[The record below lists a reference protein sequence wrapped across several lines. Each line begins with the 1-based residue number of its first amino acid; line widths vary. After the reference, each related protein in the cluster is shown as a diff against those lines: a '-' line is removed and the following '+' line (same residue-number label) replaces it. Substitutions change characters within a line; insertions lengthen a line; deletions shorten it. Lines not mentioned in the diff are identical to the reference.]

1 MEEIPFAVRY
11 RLAEIS
17 DRLADIN
24 EMMDMLDRCD
34 RYPPFRHG
42 ESLDA
47 LFREWCELRDE
58 LTRAR
63 AWRDSRRE

>member
-1 MEEIPFAVRY
+1 MEEIPLAVRF

-24 EMMDMLDRCD
+24 EMMDMLGRCD
-34 RYPPFRHG
+34 RYPPYRHG

-47 LFREWCELRDE
+47 LFRESCELHNE
-58 LTRAR
+58 LRRAR
-63 AWRDSRRE
+63 AWRDSRRG